1 MRTSELPRPL
11 AQIEDLVTATRIL
24 INEAVLDVFGH
35 IAVRDP
41 MNPRIFWMGA
51 AGAPATIM
59 PEDVLPFDMNGNP
72 LGSPDVPLFSERF
85 LHAALFNAR
94 QDLHA
99 SCHHHAE
106 ALMPYCL
113 GATTLGASS
122 QTGGWMGAQ
131 VPLWDSRVRFG
142 DTSMVVTNMAQS
154 EDLVAAM
161 GQGTIVLL
169 RGHGTLVGG
178 SDIRDL
184 TFRAVHSCREARTD
198 TLARGLGPV
207 TLLSAGEIALCSSIA
222 PAAVSRSWDHWT
234 ARLPFSR
241 HDTTAKGISQ

>member
-1 MRTSELPRPL
+1 MSTSQLPRPL
-11 AQIEDLVTATRIL
+11 AQIEDLITATRIL

-35 IAVRDP
+35 VAVRDP
-41 MNPRIFWMGA
+41 VNPGIFWMGA
-51 AGAPATIM
+51 AGAPAGIM
-59 PEDVLPFDMNGNP
+59 LEDVLPFDLDGNP

-85 LHAALFNAR
+85 LHAALFKAR
-94 QDLHA
+94 EDLHA

-113 GATTLGASS
+113 GATTLGAIS

-131 VPLWDSRVRFG
+131 VPLWDSRERFG
-142 DTSMVVTNMAQS
+142 DTSMVVTNMAQA
-154 EDLVAAM
+154 EDLIATL
-161 GQGTIVLL
+161 GQGTIILL

-178 SDIRDL
+178 NDLRDL

-207 TLLSAGEIALCSSIA
+207 TVLSAGEIALCSSIA
-222 PAAVSRSWDHWT
+222 PAAISRSWEHWK
-234 ARLPFSR
+234 ARLPTYR
-241 HDTTAKGISQ
+241 HDTTTKGIPQ